1 MESSLVATSGAVPA
15 HYTFSPKP
23 GNLGFMV
30 EATIANSAS
39 PDSFNADVGLNG
51 QFSQSQGLINIGFT
65 GDFYIGGPLTPQSER
80 DEAQVKGSVIA
91 DYNFPDKHFT
101 LNVDAN
107 VNTEKI
113 YTPYPANLNVD
124 INGTTNLWHF
134 KFGQPSALNTVNVFG
149 ISLYEYLTFGNNIE
163 SPDGF
168 TPIFKN
174 GWAGVFNGDQPGI
187 PVTSGVDGNSA
198 LGKGFAF
205 GIAFNLKKTS
215 IKMLLEI
222 TISTLI

>member
-1 MESSLVATSGAVPA
+1 MAFQIRTA
-15 HYTFSPKP
+15 
-23 GNLGFMV
+23 
-30 EATIANSAS
+30 
-39 PDSFNADVGLNG
+39 
-51 QFSQSQGLINIGFT
+51 
-65 GDFYIGGPLTPQSER
+65 
-80 DEAQVKGSVIA
+80 
-91 DYNFPDKHFT
+91 
-101 LNVDAN
+101 
-107 VNTEKI
+107 
-113 YTPYPANLNVD
+113 
-124 INGTTNLWHF
+124 
-134 KFGQPSALNTVNVFG
+134 SALNTVNVFG